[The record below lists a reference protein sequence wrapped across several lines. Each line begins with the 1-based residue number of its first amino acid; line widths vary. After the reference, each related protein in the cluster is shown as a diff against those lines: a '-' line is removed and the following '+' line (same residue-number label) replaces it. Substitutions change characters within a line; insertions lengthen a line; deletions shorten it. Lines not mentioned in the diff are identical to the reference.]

1 MTLPYKLLAVLFV
14 LLFDFAGGVY
24 YEHEKFAA
32 YKNEQTGIVKAMQIE
47 VKAIDDK
54 NEEDANVAQQ
64 NSIQAINGIN
74 DWYIAHPVIRVR
86 NNSPNPYALSIPV
99 NHTASVNDTAPDGYA
114 GPYSP
119 RDTEAVAARLDGLQ
133 QRLIKGGVTVK

>member
-1 MTLPYKLLAVLFV
+1 MTLPYKLLMILFI

-47 VKAIDDK
+47 VKATDDK
-54 NEEDANVAQQ
+54 NKENANVAQQ
-64 NSIQAINGIN
+64 NSTQAINGIN
-74 DWYIAHPVIRVR
+74 AWYNAHPVIRVR
-86 NNSPNPYALSIPV
+86 NNSPNPYALSIPA
-99 NHTASVNDTAPDGYA
+99 NHTANVNDTAPDGYVS
-114 GPYSP
+114 PYSP

-133 QRLIKGGVTVK
+133 QLLIKGRVTVK